1 MDPLVLALVLA
12 AAVCHAG
19 WNALIKSGDAP
30 WVRMATMM
38 AVSGVCGTAMIPFF
52 PMPDAAVWP
61 YLLGSALIHQ
71 VYFTTVCLGYRL
83 GDLSQV
89 YPIQRGIAPFLVAA
103 GAYFA
108 AGETLNSAGIVGV
121 AVIGLAIISLATGKR
136 GDSVNTK
143 AITCALGTG
152 TMIATYTVLDGLGGR
167 QAESIFGY
175 IAWLM
180 VIGAVPFG
188 LSVAFMNRKTPLAE
202 LAPDIRI
209 GVFGGLLSF
218 AAYASVIWALSI
230 TPMTYVSALRE
241 TSVVI
246 AAFIGS
252 RLLHEPFGGRRIAAA
267 ACVAAGVIL
276 LQVSRA
282 G

>member
-1 MDPLVLALVLA
+1 VDPLVLTLVLS

-19 WNALIKSGDAP
+19 WNALVKSGDAP

-38 AVSGVCGTAMIPFF
+38 AISGVCGLVMTPFF
-52 PMPDAAVWP
+52 PMPEAAVWP
-61 YLLGSALIHQ
+61 YLLGSAIIHQ

-108 AGETLNSAGIVGV
+108 AGETLNTAGIVSV
-121 AVIGLAIISLATGKR
+121 AIIGLAIISLTTGKR
-136 GDSVNTK
+136 GESVNPK
-143 AITCALGTG
+143 AVACALGTG
-152 TMIATYTVLDGLGGR
+152 TMIAAYTVLDGLGGR
-167 QAESIFGY
+167 EAGDVFGY

-180 VIGAVPFG
+180 VIGAFPFG
-188 LSVAFMNRKTPLAE
+188 LSVAFFHRQTPLSE
-202 LAPDIRI
+202 LRQDIRV
-209 GVFGGLLSF
+209 GVFGGLLTF
-218 AAYASVIWALSI
+218 AAYGAVIWALSI

-246 AAFIGS
+246 AALIGS
-252 RLLHEPFGGRRIAAA
+252 RMLNEPFGGRRIAAA

-276 LQVSRA
+276 LQLSRA
-282 G
+282 V